1 MFSRSK
7 FAYYDIATR
16 SRFDI
21 AIRHFDS
28 RIVSTLA
35 MLLKQLAIL
44 LVDFSSSL
52 SNYDDIIAQ
61 KQMIEQ
67 SIDYYR

>member
-16 SRFDI
+16 FRFDI
-21 AIRHFDS
+21 AIRHFGS

-35 MLLKQLAIL
+35 MLLKQFATL
-44 LVDFSSSL
+44 LVDFSSNL
-52 SNYDDIIAQ
+52 LDYDDMIAQ
-61 KQMIEQ
+61 K
-67 SIDYYR
+67 